1 MKTKTKKTGKRPV
14 AKPSSLKSILGRH
27 FAVWLTVIVMAI
39 LAVGYQIVRANND
52 DGLPLS
58 TPPGSLAREA
68 QLDSIE
74 LQQES
79 HNDQTYDRQQTV
91 NAQGDS
97 SGLSRM
103 AEVTSRATQ

>member
-1 MKTKTKKTGKRPV
+1 MKTKTKKTGKRPAV
-14 AKPSSLKSILGRH
+14 KPSSLKAILGRH
-27 FAVWLTVIVMAI
+27 FAVWLAVIIVAI

-52 DGLPLS
+52 DGLPLN

-79 HNDQTYDRQQTV
+79 RNDRTYDQQQMV

-97 SGLSRM
+97 GGLSQM
-103 AEVTSRATQ
+103 AEVTDGATR